1 MTAIDFFDLA
11 NKYSALI
18 LTMAT
23 IVYVGFTIV
32 LAKETKKLREV
43 ETSPFI
49 SLHFEAFYNGG
60 KLKLIIKNIGKAPAY
75 NITFSLE
82 EKFEKYFNYDFKNKI
97 TYLPPNQKLTV
108 ITDYF
113 EEFDKSGEDNI
124 PIKLKYFSKEN
135 LLMEDNFVLEWK
147 FLAKTLLGTDHI
159 EGIKK
164 SLDEINKEIKNL
176 NTIIKE
182 KKYIVSNKLRVLE
195 IEKKD
200 NHAQFIFSNGYIG
213 KIANDEVSELGFGD
227 IAKVYRDDGD
237 LLDQSTNMRFLA
249 EEIYHRFSE
258 IDSKEMKPNG
268 SDTLVSAN
276 GYGGTEVPLPKR
288 EQAT

>member
-1 MTAIDFFDLA
+1 MTIIEFLDLA

-18 LTMAT
+18 LTLAT

-32 LAKETKKLREV
+32 LAKETRKLREV

-82 EKFEKYFNYDFKNKI
+82 EKFAKYFNYDFKNKI
-97 TYLPPNQKLTV
+97 TYLPPNQKFTV

-113 EEFDKSGEDNI
+113 EEFDKSGEENI
-124 PIKLKYFSKEN
+124 PIELKYFSKEN
-135 LLMEDNFVLEWK
+135 LLIEDNFVLEWK

-159 EGIKK
+159 EGIKE
-164 SLDEINKEIKNL
+164 SLEKINIEIKNL
-176 NTIIKE
+176 NKTIKE
-182 KKYIVSNKLRVLE
+182 KKYIVSNKLSVLE

-200 NHAQFIFSNGYIG
+200 DYVQFIFSNGEICKIEKKFISDIG
-213 KIANDEVSELGFGD
+213 FNDVGNVL
-227 IAKVYRDDGD
+227 IDDGD
-237 LLDQSTNMRFLA
+237 LKDYSTDTKFTA
-249 EEIYHRFSE
+249 EEIFYN
-258 IDSKEMKPNG
+258 IKK
-268 SDTLVSAN
+268 LSAM
-276 GYGGTEVPLPKR
+276 
-288 EQAT
+288 